1 MNETLGGLAVT
12 AKREVSVPIGVL
24 RYRDE
29 GTGPNL
35 VFVHGIFA
43 DGSLWDPMIDRLSDQ
58 FRCIAPDL
66 PLGSHVIPA
75 TPGAD
80 LSPRGIA
87 AAIDDF
93 LARLDL
99 HEVTLI
105 ANDTGGAVTQ
115 LLLASG
121 CDRIARVVLT
131 PCDSFANF
139 PPPAIQAIVKAPRV
153 PGALALAAQLMRSR
167 ALQKYLYGTL
177 AKGPIAAETM
187 RAWTRPFITNPAIRR
202 DIGHFLQ
209 AIDNADTIAAAEQ
222 LRDFDKPVLLV
233 WPRKAPYFPFQH
245 AQRWVELL
253 PDARL
258 VEAPDSYTYISLD
271 QPDFLAREISAFAG
285 TATSGQA
292 VKA

>member
-1 MNETLGGLAVT
+1 MPTR
-12 AKREVSVPIGVL
+12 REVHLPIGTL

-43 DGSLWDPMIDRLSDQ
+43 DSSLWDPIIHRLSSQ

-66 PLGSHVIPA
+66 PLGSHVVPA
-75 TPGAD
+75 NPRAD
-80 LSPRGIA
+80 LTPRGIA
-87 AAIDDF
+87 RTIDDF

-105 ANDTGGAVTQ
+105 ANDTGGAIAQ

-121 CDRIARVVLT
+121 SDRIARVVLT

-139 PPPAIQAIVKAPRV
+139 PPPAIRAIVKAPRV
-153 PGALALAAQLMRSR
+153 PGALALGAQLMRSR

-177 AKGPIAAETM
+177 AKAPIAAETTH
-187 RAWTRPFITNPAIRR
+187 AWTRPFITNPAIRR

-209 AIDNADTIAAAEQ
+209 AIDSADTIAAAEQ
-222 LRDFDKPVLLV
+222 LRNFAKPVLLV
-233 WPRKAPYFPFQH
+233 WPRKAPYFPFRH
-245 AQRWVELL
+245 AERWVELL
-253 PDARL
+253 PAARL
-258 VEAPDSYTYISLD
+258 VEAPNSYTYVSLD
-271 QPDFLAREISAFAG
+271 QPDFLVREIREFAG
-285 TATSGQA
+285 TTASEQR
-292 VKA
+292 

>member
-1 MNETLGGLAVT
+1 VA
-12 AKREVSVPIGVL
+12 AKREVSLPIGIL

-29 GTGPNL
+29 GTGPTL

-43 DGSLWDPMIDRLSDQ
+43 DGSLWDPVIDRLSGE
-58 FRCIAPDL
+58 FRCVAPDL
-66 PLGSHVIPA
+66 PLGSHAIPA
-75 TPGAD
+75 APGAD

-87 AAIDDF
+87 RAIDDF

-99 HEVTLI
+99 REVTLI
-105 ANDTGGAVTQ
+105 ANDTGGAIAQ
-115 LLLASG
+115 LLMAAG

-131 PCDSFANF
+131 PCDSFDNF
-139 PPPAIQAIVKAPRV
+139 PPPAIQAFVSAPRV
-153 PGALALAAQLMRSR
+153 PGALALGAQLIRSR
-167 ALQKYLYGTL
+167 KLQKRLYGTL
-177 AKGPIAAETM
+177 AKGPIAADTM
-187 RAWTRPFITNPAIRR
+187 QAWTRPFITNPAIRR
-202 DIGHFLQ
+202 DIGQFLQ

-233 WPRKAPYFPFQH
+233 WPRTAPYFPFRH

-258 VEAPDSYTYISLD
+258 AEAPDSYTYISLD

-285 TATSGQA
+285 TAMSKQQ
-292 VKA
+292 

>member
-1 MNETLGGLAVT
+1 VA
-12 AKREVSVPIGVL
+12 AKLDTSLPIGTL

-29 GTGPNL
+29 GTGPTL

-43 DGSLWDPMIDRLSDQ
+43 DSSLWDPVIERLSNQ
-58 FRCIAPDL
+58 FRCVAPDL
-66 PLGSHVIPA
+66 PLGSHTIPA

-87 AAIDDF
+87 RAIDDF

-99 HEVTLI
+99 REVTLI
-105 ANDTGGAVTQ
+105 ANDTGGAIAQ
-115 LLLASG
+115 LLLAAG

-139 PPPAIQAIVKAPRV
+139 PPPAIQALVAAPRV
-153 PGALALAAQLMRSR
+153 PGALALGAQLMRSR
-167 ALQKYLYGTL
+167 KLQKYLYGTL
-177 AKGPIAAETM
+177 AKGPLATDTM
-187 RAWTRPFITNPAIRR
+187 HAWTHPFITNPAIRR

-285 TATSGQA
+285 TATSQQR
-292 VKA
+292 